1 MPREDIIGQ
10 SIQIFAAGFDTSAIL
25 FQFMAY
31 ELALHPEVQQKLIIE
46 IDKVRESL
54 KEKPLTYE
62 IVQELK
68 YTEMVIQGN
77 FYLFFRRFLRKVLS
91 FCEFIRSK

>member
-1 MPREDIIGQ
+1 MTWSILDVPREDIIGQ

-25 FQFMAY
+25 FQFMVY
-31 ELALHPEVQQKLIIE
+31 ELALHPGVQNKLIIE
-46 IDKVRESL
+46 VDKVREGL
-54 KEKPLTYE
+54 KGKPLTYE

-77 FYLFFRRFLRKVLS
+77 FCLFLPECR
-91 FCEFIRSK
+91 